1 LRIFP
6 FYAILRELRTII
18 VFLKEDPGMKPKRLK
33 PLFLMLLTVSVLLS
47 GWAFGAVLAVEKL
60 VTIL

>member
-1 LRIFP
+1 
-6 FYAILRELRTII
+6 
-18 VFLKEDPGMKPKRLK
+18 MKPKRLK